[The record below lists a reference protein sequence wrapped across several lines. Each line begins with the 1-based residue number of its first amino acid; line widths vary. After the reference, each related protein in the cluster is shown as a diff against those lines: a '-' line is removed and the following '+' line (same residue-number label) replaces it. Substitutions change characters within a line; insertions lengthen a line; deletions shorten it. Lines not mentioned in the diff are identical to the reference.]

1 MTTRG
6 ATSELAGFVS
16 DLRYG
21 DIPDD
26 VKAKAREVVLHA
38 WGVQLAT
45 STLPWSKLVY
55 RTIRAE
61 GGAPVSTV
69 VNYGHRT
76 SPAHATFVNASFG
89 HAFEMDDNHGS
100 SAVKM
105 GCVNVSAGLAV
116 GEQLLSSGAE
126 LIVAVVA
133 GYEVVLRAGL
143 AFRAFRESHEP
154 HPTGTLGGLAGAT
167 VAAKLIGLDETATT
181 HALGF
186 GVSNRAGYHEAPST
200 GRGHVKRVFPGM
212 SGAAGVRAA
221 YLAEAGLTGTGRTLD
236 AGMGFCKAFEVDDA
250 GVGALTA
257 GLGDKWHIMDV
268 HYKVFAQDGYIQPM
282 TEAIE
287 NLRARKE
294 FDVDDIDHVTVGTH
308 ARAVNHVIGLIRDP
322 KDLTDAQFSGNFSVA
337 LALVTGGAG
346 VREYTEENLNDPR
359 IRALSKRVFLEI
371 DDEIEAEF
379 HRTRPRGAK
388 VRIHLKDG
396 TELYEYVPNLR
407 ALTPGDLDAKFRS
420 LAALALDDDAIEQ
433 LETAVHGLDEVRDVS
448 SLGRLLVGG
457 TRVAS

>member
-1 MTTRG
+1 MTGEG
-6 ATSELAGFVS
+6 ATRRLARFVT

-21 DIPDD
+21 DLPEE
-26 VKAKAREVVLHA
+26 VKTKARELVLHA

-45 STLPWSKLVY
+45 STLPWSKAVY

-69 VNYGHRT
+69 VNYGLRT
-76 SPAHATFVNASFG
+76 SPAHATFVNATFG
-89 HAFEMDDNHGS
+89 HAFELDDNHGS

-105 GCVNVSAGLAV
+105 GCVNVAAGLAV
-116 GEQLLSSGAE
+116 GEQRLSSGTD
-126 LIVAVVA
+126 LITAVVA

-154 HPTGTLGGLAGAT
+154 HPTGTLGGLAAAT
-167 VAAKLIGLDETATT
+167 VTAKLIGLDETRTA

-186 GVSNRAGYHEAPST
+186 GVSNRAGYHEAPAT

-221 YLAEAGLTGTGRTLD
+221 FLAEAGLTGTGRTLD

-250 GVGALTA
+250 GIETLTA
-257 GLGDKWHIMDV
+257 GFGEKWHICDV
-268 HYKVFAQDGYIQPM
+268 HYKVYAQDGYIQPM

-287 NLRARKE
+287 HLRARHE
-294 FDVDDIDHVTVGTH
+294 FDVDDIERVTVGTH
-308 ARAVNHVIGLIRDP
+308 ARAVNHVIGLIREP

-337 LALVTGGAG
+337 QALVTGGAG
-346 VREYTEENLNDPR
+346 VRDYTEANLTDPR
-359 IRALSKRVFLEI
+359 IRALSERVFLEI

-388 VRIHLKDG
+388 VRIRLNDG
-396 TELYEYVPNLR
+396 TELYEFVPNLR
-407 ALTPGDLDAKFRS
+407 ALSPDDLDAKFRS
-420 LAALALDDDAIEQ
+420 LATLALEDDAVER
-433 LETAVHGLDEVRDVS
+433 LVEAVHGLEDVRDVS
-448 SLGRLLVGG
+448 NLGRLLVGG
-457 TRVAS
+457 ARIG

>member
-1 MTTRG
+1 MGETQD
-6 ATSELAGFVS
+6 LARFVTG
-16 DLRYG
+16 LRYA
-21 DIPDD
+21 DIPEE
-26 VKAKAREVVLHA
+26 VRAKAREIVLHA

-69 VNYGHRT
+69 VNYGLRT

-105 GCVNVSAGLAV
+105 GCVNVSAGFAV
-116 GEQLLSSGAE
+116 GEQRLATGAD
-126 LIVAVVA
+126 LITAIVA

-143 AFRAFRESHEP
+143 AFRPFRESHEP
-154 HPTGTLGGLAGAT
+154 HPTGTLGGLAAAT
-167 VAAKLIGLDETATT
+167 VTAKLLGLDETRTA

-186 GVSNRAGYHEAPST
+186 GVSNRAGYHEAPAT

-212 SGAAGVRAA
+212 SGAAGVRAG

-250 GVGALTA
+250 GVEQLTA
-257 GLGDKWHIMDV
+257 DLGDKWHMLDI
-268 HYKVFAQDGYIQPM
+268 HYKVYAQDGYIQPM

-287 NLRARKE
+287 NIRARHDFE
-294 FDVDDIDHVTVGTH
+294 IDDIDHVTVGTH
-308 ARAVNHVIGLIRDP
+308 ARAVNHVIGLIREP

-337 LALVTGGAG
+337 QALVTGGAG
-346 VREYTEENLNDPR
+346 VRDYTEANLFDPR
-359 IRALSKRVFLEI
+359 IRELSQRVHLEI
-371 DDEIEAEF
+371 DDEIEREF

-396 TELYEYVPNLR
+396 TELYEHVPNLR
-407 ALTPGDLDAKFRS
+407 ALGPADLDAKFRS
-420 LAALALDDDAIEQ
+420 LANLALEDDAIEA
-433 LETAVHGLDEVRDVS
+433 LVTAVHDLDAVRDVS
-448 SLGRLLVGG
+448 SLGPLLAGSSQV
-457 TRVAS
+457 R

>member
-1 MTTRG
+1 VGETRD
-6 ATSELAGFVS
+6 LARFVT

-21 DIPDD
+21 DIPEE
-26 VKAKAREVVLHA
+26 VRAKAREIVLHA

-116 GEQLLSSGAE
+116 GEQRLSSGAD
-126 LIVAVVA
+126 LITAIVA

-143 AFRAFRESHEP
+143 AFRTFRESHEP
-154 HPTGTLGGLAGAT
+154 HPTGTLGGLAAAT
-167 VAAKLIGLDETATT
+167 VTAKLLGLDETRTA

-212 SGAAGVRAA
+212 SGAAGVRAG

-250 GVGALTA
+250 GTDILTA
-257 GLGDKWHIMDV
+257 GFGEKWHIMDI
-268 HYKVFAQDGYIQPM
+268 HYKVYAQDGYIQPM

-287 NLRARKE
+287 RLRSRHE
-294 FDVDDIDHVTVGTH
+294 FEVDEIDHVTVGTH
-308 ARAVNHVIGLIRDP
+308 ARAVKHVIGLIREP

-337 LALVTGGAG
+337 QALVTGGAG
-346 VREYTEENLNDPR
+346 VREYTEANLFDPK
-359 IRALSKRVFLEI
+359 IRALAERVHLEI
-371 DDEIEAEF
+371 DDEIEEEF

-407 ALTPGDLDAKFRS
+407 ALSPTDLDDKFRS
-420 LAALALDDDAIEQ
+420 LATLALDDEAIEALVTGVHN
-433 LETAVHGLDEVRDVS
+433 LEDVRDVS
-448 SLGRLLVGG
+448 RLGGLLVG
-457 TRVAS
+457 AP